1 MSDSASA
8 TQGAAPLRVLLVDD
22 HTLFRRGLAE
32 LLEQDGRVRVVG
44 ATGSAAE
51 ARELLAQRPDIVLMD
66 LNMPGEGGLEIL
78 RRWRADGIE
87 VPVIALTVS
96 EAADDMAQALRGGAR
111 GYLLKSMEPDEVIEA
126 LVRAARGEVAV
137 APAMTGK
144 LLGLLEGGAKENSL
158 LAKLTERERQILGQL
173 AQGKSNKAIAQE
185 VGISLDTVKLHVRN
199 VLAKLNLSSRVEAAV
214 FAVQHDLGAA
224 KPARKGKA

>member
-1 MSDSASA
+1 MSDASI
-8 TQGAAPLRVLLVDD
+8 GAPLRVLLVDD

-44 ATGSAAE
+44 ATGNAAE
-51 ARELLAQRPDIVLMD
+51 ARELLAARPDVVLMD
-66 LNMPGEGGLEIL
+66 LNMPGEGGLDIL
-78 RRWRADGIE
+78 RRWRGEGID
-87 VPVIALTVS
+87 VPLVALTVS
-96 EAADDMAQALRGGAR
+96 ESAEDMAQALRGGAR

-126 LVRAARGEVAV
+126 LLRAARGEVAV

-144 LLGLLEGGAKENSL
+144 LLGLLEGGAKEESL
-158 LAKLTERERQILGQL
+158 FSRLTERERQILGHL

-224 KPARKGKA
+224 KPARKGKS

>member
-1 MSDSASA
+1 MTA
-8 TQGAAPLRVLLVDD
+8 TPLRVLLVDD

-44 ATGSAAE
+44 ATGNAAE
-51 ARELLAQRPDIVLMD
+51 AFELLAVQPEVVLMD
-66 LNMPGEGGLEIL
+66 LNMPGESGLEIL
-78 RRWRADGIE
+78 RRWRAEGID
-87 VPVIALTVS
+87 VPVVALTVS
-96 EAADDMAQALRGGAR
+96 ESAEDMAQALRGGAR

-126 LVRAARGEVAV
+126 LLRAARGEVAV

-144 LLGLLEGGAKENSL
+144 LLGLLDGGVKQGTL
-158 LAKLTERERQILGQL
+158 LDRLTEREREILGHL
-173 AQGKSNKAIAQE
+173 ALGKSNKAIAQE

-214 FAVQHDLGAA
+214 YAVQHDLSGGM
-224 KPARKGKA
+224 PARGKSKS